1 MADTAFAGLF
11 GQVAAAPYPFD
22 LAGGNCGGAGLETSH
37 RLAQTG
43 ADGQQAGDRHHDAP
57 EDLAHHL
64 RAWLP

>member
-1 MADTAFAGLF
+1 MTLRG
-11 GQVAAAPYPFD
+11 VTAAAR
-22 LAGGNCGGAGLETSH
+22 GLETSH